1 MHGRGEGAA
10 RAGRTGQRGDARAG
24 TAPRASIHIATV
36 GMLLVLVALTAFS
49 IAAAV
54 TNARAA
60 ERAQHSAV
68 VSEWSET
75 ALTQL
80 GLEENL
86 ADELKAPGPEADG
99 EAPAEYAA
107 TRDAVSRALRGL
119 QASVAPVRRAQVA
132 EWIDLHE
139 RYGQE
144 VDELLARSPLDPTT
158 AEQYEEERL
167 DPLFDPL
174 EQGLKDEA
182 QRHWD
187 EANEALAAMGR
198 TQQGL
203 LVATP
208 LVFGLGLGLV
218 VLFSVVQV
226 RGRRLALAQAEENRH
241 QSRHDSLTGLP
252 NRVLLRE
259 HAEAALAAACGE
271 GRAVTLLL
279 IDLDRFK
286 EINDTLG
293 HSYGDLVLRVVASR
307 LREALPA
314 SATVARLG
322 GDEFA
327 ILLPDVGDAG
337 SALELAT
344 AALAA
349 MDGTID
355 ADEISLDVD
364 ASIGVVVSGE
374 HGGDVDTLLQHADI
388 AMYRAK
394 ARSLGVCVYDH
405 DLNDHSREELGLLGE
420 LRRAMDAG
428 ELVLEFQPKVTLPD
442 AGFHGAEALVRWQ
455 HPERGLLPPGLFV
468 PVAERT
474 ALIHSLTRYVLAA
487 ALAECRRWQDRGV
500 VLHVAVNVSVR
511 NLLDDAFLGD
521 VEELLARSGVPAQCL
536 ELEVTES
543 AIMADPERAQSVLA
557 GFRELGVR
565 LSIDD
570 FGAGYTSLSQ
580 LSRLPV
586 DQLKIDRSLV
596 SRMADEGGDALIVR
610 SVIELGHSLGLRTV
624 AEGVEDAAT
633 SRVLGELGCD
643 VAQGY
648 YFSRPMPA
656 DRLVEWHAGVRTGSE
671 RAAVRAARAEVPT
684 QARGDLVEMSRS
696 SADA

>member
-1 MHGRGEGAA
+1 MAGRGDGALRAA
-10 RAGRTGQRGDARAG
+10 RRALTGSDRGA
-24 TAPRASIHIATV
+24 APRASIHLATV
-36 GMLLVLVALTAFS
+36 GMLLVLLALTAFS

-54 TNARAA
+54 TNARVAA
-60 ERAQHSAV
+60 RAQDSAA

-75 ALTQL
+75 ALDQL

-86 ADELKAPGPEADG
+86 ADELKSPGPEADG
-99 EAPAEYAA
+99 EAPGQYAVA
-107 TRDAVSRALRGL
+107 RAAVTAALHGL
-119 QASVAPVRRAQVA
+119 AASVPPDRRGKVA
-132 EWIDLHE
+132 EWIDLHD
-139 RYGQE
+139 RYGKRLA
-144 VDELLARSPLDPTT
+144 VLLAQGPLDPIV
-158 AEQYEEERL
+158 AEEYEEEHL

-174 EQGLKDEA
+174 EQGLEDEA

-187 EANEALAAMGR
+187 EADDALAAVGR
-198 TQQGL
+198 IQEGL

-218 VLFSVVQV
+218 ILFSVVQG

-252 NRVLLRE
+252 NRELLRE
-259 HAEAALAAACGE
+259 HVEAALTAARGGGDAL
-271 GRAVTLLL
+271 TLML

-293 HSYGDLVLRVVASR
+293 HRYGDLVLRVVAAR

-322 GDEFA
+322 GDEFG
-327 ILLPDVGDAG
+327 ILLPDVGDGG
-337 SALELAT
+337 SALEVAT
-344 AALAA
+344 AILGE
-349 MDGTID
+349 MDATID
-355 ADEISLDVD
+355 AEEISLDVD

-374 HGGDVDTLLQHADI
+374 HGADVDTLLQHADI

-394 ARSLGVCVYDH
+394 ERSVGVCLYDH
-405 DLNDHSREELGLLGE
+405 HLNHHSREELGLLGE
-420 LRRAMDAG
+420 LRRAIDAG
-428 ELVLEFQPKVTLPD
+428 ELVLEFQPKVSLPD
-442 AGFHGAEALVRWQ
+442 AGFCGAEALVRWQ
-455 HPERGLLPPGLFV
+455 HPERGMLPPGLFI

-474 ALIHSLTRYVLAA
+474 ALIHPLTRYVLAA
-487 ALAECRRWQDRGV
+487 ALEESRRWQERGIP
-500 VLHVAVNVSVR
+500 LHVAVNVSVR
-511 NLLDDAFLGD
+511 NLLDDTFLGD
-521 VEELLARSGVPAQCL
+521 VEELLARSQVPASCL

-557 GFRELGVR
+557 GFRALGVTV
-565 LSIDD
+565 SIDD
-570 FGAGYTSLSQ
+570 FGAGYTSLAQ

-633 SRVLGELGCD
+633 SRVLGDLGCD

-648 YFSRPMPA
+648 YFSRPIPA
-656 DRLVEWHAGVRTGSE
+656 DRLVEWHAAHSGVQAARVRTAGP
-671 RAAVRAARAEVPT
+671 VDLPT
-684 QARGDLVEMSRS
+684 QGRGGLVAMSRS

>member
-1 MHGRGEGAA
+1 VGERALDDGATRA
-10 RAGRTGQRGDARAG
+10 VRRDASGVAGRPQV
-24 TAPRASIHIATV
+24 SIHVATV
-36 GMLLVLVALTAFS
+36 GMLLVLLALTAFS

-60 ERAQHSAV
+60 ERAQHSAA

-80 GLEENL
+80 GLEENY
-86 ADELKAPGPEADG
+86 ADEIKSPGPDADG
-99 EAPAEYAA
+99 EAPGQHAEARAA
-107 TRDAVSRALRGL
+107 VTAALLGL
-119 QASVAPVRRAQVA
+119 RASVGPERRDRVA
-132 EWIDLHE
+132 EWIELHE
-139 RYGQE
+139 RYGARF
-144 VDELLARSPLDPTT
+144 DELIARGPLEPAV
-158 AEQYEEERL
+158 AEEYEEEQL

-174 EQGLKDEA
+174 EEGLHDEA

-187 EANEALAAMGR
+187 EANAALTAVGR
-198 TQQGL
+198 TQEGL

-218 VLFSVVQV
+218 ILFSVVQV

-259 HAEAALAAACGE
+259 HVEAALAEARAG
-271 GRAVTLLL
+271 GRTLTLLL

-293 HSYGDLVLRVVASR
+293 HSYGDLVLRVLASR
-307 LREALPA
+307 LRETLPP

-327 ILLPDVGDAG
+327 ILLPDVGDTDA
-337 SALELAT
+337 ALEVAT
-344 AALAA
+344 GILGA
-349 MDGTID
+349 MDATID

-364 ASIGVVVSGE
+364 ASIGVVLSGE
-374 HGGDVDTLLQHADI
+374 HGADVDTLLQHADI

-394 ARSLGVCVYDH
+394 ARGLGVCVYDH

-420 LRRAMDAG
+420 LRRAMDTG
-428 ELVLEFQPKVTLPD
+428 ELVLEFQPKVTLPG
-442 AGFHGAEALVRWQ
+442 AGFCGAEALVRWR
-455 HPERGLLPPGLFV
+455 HPERGMLPPGLFV

-474 ALIHSLTRYVLAA
+474 ALIHPLTRYVLAE
-487 ALAECRRWQDRGV
+487 ALAECRRWQDRGIP
-500 VLHVAVNVSVR
+500 LHVAVNVSVR
-511 NLLDDAFLGD
+511 NLLDDTFLGD
-521 VEELLARSGVPAQCL
+521 VAAMLEQSQVPASCL

-557 GFRELGVR
+557 GFRELGVT

-570 FGAGYTSLSQ
+570 FGAGYTSLAH
-580 LSRLPV
+580 LSTLPV
-586 DQLKIDRSLV
+586 DQIKIDRSLV
-596 SRMADEGGDALIVR
+596 SRMGDDGSDAHIVR

-624 AEGVEDAAT
+624 AEGVEDAVT
-633 SRVLGELGCD
+633 GRILGDLGCD

-656 DRLVEWHAGVRTGSE
+656 DRLVDWHAAAMKVDVQADAQIDVR
-671 RAAVRAARAEVPT
+671 VDLPT
-684 QARGDLVEMSRS
+684 QGRNGSVEMSV
-696 SADA
+696 DA

>member
-1 MHGRGEGAA
+1 VRTVGDNGRGAA
-10 RAGRTGQRGDARAG
+10 
-24 TAPRASIHIATV
+24 APRVSIHVATV
-36 GMLLVLVALTAFS
+36 GMLLVLLALTAFS

-60 ERAQHSAV
+60 ERAQHSAA

-86 ADELKAPGPEADG
+86 ADELKAPGPDADG
-99 EAPAEYAA
+99 EAPGQYAD
-107 TRDAVSRALRGL
+107 TRADVTAALVGLRG
-119 QASVAPVRRAQVA
+119 SVAPERRGQVT
-132 EWIDLHE
+132 EWIDLHD
-139 RYGQE
+139 RYGE
-144 VDELLARSPLDPTT
+144 ELDDLLAREPLDPAA
-158 AEQYEEERL
+158 AEEYEEERL

-218 VLFSVVQV
+218 VLLSVVQV

-259 HAEAALAAACGE
+259 HVEVALAAAGRE

-293 HSYGDLVLRVVASR
+293 HRYGDLVLRVLASR
-307 LREALPA
+307 LREAVAP

-327 ILLPDVGDAG
+327 ILLPDVGDPDA
-337 SALELAT
+337 AVEVAT
-344 AALAA
+344 ATLRA
-349 MDGTID
+349 MDATID
-355 ADEISLDVD
+355 AGEISLDVD

-374 HGGDVDTLLQHADI
+374 HGADVDTLLQHADI

-394 ARSLGVCVYDH
+394 GRSLGVCLYDH
-405 DLNDHSREELGLLGE
+405 DLNDHSREELGLLGD

-442 AGFHGAEALVRWQ
+442 AGFHGAEALVRWR
-455 HPERGLLPPGLFV
+455 HPERGMLPPAMFV

-474 ALIHSLTRYVLAA
+474 ALIHPLTRYVLAA
-487 ALAECRRWQDRGV
+487 ALAECRSWQDRGV
-500 VLHVAVNVSVR
+500 LLHVAVNVSVR
-511 NLLDDAFLGD
+511 NLLDDTFLGD
-521 VEELLARSGVPAQCL
+521 VAGLLAASGVPASSL

-557 GFRELGVR
+557 GFRALGVT

-570 FGAGYTSLSQ
+570 FGAGYTSLAH
-580 LSRLPV
+580 LSTLPV
-586 DQLKIDRSLV
+586 DQIKIDRSLV
-596 SRMADEGGDALIVR
+596 SRMGEDGGDAHIVR

-633 SRVLGELGCD
+633 GRVLGDLGCD

-648 YFSRPMPA
+648 HYSRPMPA
-656 DRLVEWHAGVRTGSE
+656 DRLVEWHA
-671 RAAVRAARAEVPT
+671 AAARRVGEVPT
-684 QARGDLVEMSRS
+684 QAPAGEMSRS
-696 SADA
+696 SVVA